1 MRLLPLSAFPLL
13 AFLALLHLGQA
24 RQGNKPRDKL
34 QLRAKPRAQEVE
46 TNGEEAFDG
55 LPADHEY
62 EVDLSDQEERLVKK
76 GVAAGVSSGEDPEP
90 GSSSALSRSLEWL
103 RKLMMGEDLADR
115 LDDLICAWDK
125 VVGTDLDTIVVLLL
139 GWLGFGGVI
148 FVVSHFI
155 YSTIGKDEV
164 HQQVSA
170 PSPIPP
176 YQPNAEHIPP
186 PRSNYSVPLNGI
198 AAGASSGRI
207 SPAPPS
213 NLPQAVGSDQ
223 ETVDYVNKCWK
234 FIYSNPSVRA
244 DIQAIWMEKLNEFAK
259 RSALDDGLL
268 VEFLEILGE
277 SDVPIFSNMTAD
289 NLPDDNMTIS
299 CDISASISFLL
310 RTSRPIRES
319 MATTEFL
326 LHVDRLRGRFSITV
340 ISSEHLVIAKLEGWP
355 DIKMRLSKSG
365 GLQSHHA
372 DKEEQNLADVVEEV
386 SAQAIRGVQ
395 LDLKTDTLKN
405 FPVFVRKVAPDSK
418 TTSKKLSNPNFSRGG
433 TRPNSS
439 PAPAVNG
446 IGSGPVHTSRQLD
459 VKIVKAVQLGGTSG
473 RCLEPYVVLE
483 VDEPS
488 QRKQTRT
495 GSGAQFAWEE
505 AFSIEITVHSSELLF
520 EVWDQGQKIGKSDAF
535 MGLGIVAV
543 AELMVTAS
551 QRHVIP
557 LQGRPYEEDQVT
569 GLLTIEFLFKDG
581 GLSFEE
587 AETVPGVHRTF
598 EAASSQSYMGGN
610 VMNKKTV
617 YSRKE
622 PNVPEV
628 KAQNGQ
634 TPGDPKRTPDGSKR
648 SAEGTA
654 GGKAPEG
661 LVECTKVTR
670 KESYLRATRNPG
682 QDLLNG
688 ADVADMALRD
698 IQINRS
704 RGSEQQPSKSTLTIH
719 QVQRPHRSSSRSTQE
734 RPGSSTSNELSRDEG
749 SESIGTASI
758 TSKDSDI
765 PAPYRRGRLKKRN
778 LISSI
783 KKRFTGTRSL
793 SSGLDPNEKPQG
805 FISNTN
811 GDSRQTSLD
820 RVRSV
825 SEHRP
830 ENLSHPSRSDST
842 SNSDSGCSLTL
853 ASWRGSVSLSWQS
866 TSKLHVPMADDAS
879 SMSDVSNISSFSQT
893 SNKTFVT
900 EESSLVLETLEE
912 GRHHHYL
919 IPIQAARRGRF
930 KKKGTKLHIFMDHIF
945 VARHIKLGSA
955 CQVCNV
961 LIPLRLGKQAYVCRD
976 CGLTCH
982 KPCHIRV
989 DNHCL
994 QTSLP
999 NMELEFY
1006 SEDPAA

>member
-1 MRLLPLSAFPLL
+1 MRLHCLSAFPLL
-13 AFLALLHLGQA
+13 AFLPSLLHLLNLLHLAEG

-34 QLRAKPRAQEVE
+34 QLRPKPRAQEVVI
-46 TNGEEAFDG
+46 NGNEEFDG

-62 EVDLSDQEERLVKK
+62 EVDLSDQEERLAKIR
-76 GVAAGVSSGEDPEP
+76 GGGEGLSSGEESDQ
-90 GSSSALSRSLEWL
+90 GAASSISRSLEWL

-125 VVGTDLDTIVVLLL
+125 VVGTDLDTIVLLLL
-139 GWLGFGGVI
+139 GWLAFGGVI
-148 FVVSHFI
+148 FVLSHFI
-155 YSTIGKDEV
+155 YSTIGKDDV
-164 HQQVSA
+164 QQQVLA
-170 PSPIPP
+170 PAQIPP
-176 YQPNAEHIPP
+176 FQPNVEHVPP
-186 PRSNYSVPLNGI
+186 PSSNYSVPLNGL
-198 AAGASSGRI
+198 APGSNNSSGRI
-207 SPAPPS
+207 SPAAPS

-234 FIYSNPSVRA
+234 FIYANPAVRA
-244 DIQAIWMEKLNEFAK
+244 DIQAIWLDKLNEFAK
-259 RSALDDGLL
+259 RSALDESLSGRKDGLL

-299 CDISASISFLL
+299 CDISASISFQL

-319 MATTEFL
+319 MATSEFI

-355 DIKMRLSKSG
+355 DIKMRLSKPG
-365 GLQSHHA
+365 GLTRHA

-405 FPVFVRKVAPDSK
+405 FPVFVRKVLPDSNKK
-418 TTSKKLSNPNFSRGG
+418 TQKLSNPNFSRGG
-433 TRPNSS
+433 SRPNSS
-439 PAPAVNG
+439 PTPAVNG

-581 GLSFEE
+581 DLSFEE
-587 AETVPGVHRTF
+587 AETMPGVHRTF
-598 EAASSQSYMGGN
+598 EAASSQSFSGGN
-610 VMNKKTV
+610 VVNKKTV

-622 PNVPEV
+622 ANVP
-628 KAQNGQ
+628 
-634 TPGDPKRTPDGSKR
+634 
-648 SAEGTA
+648 
-654 GGKAPEG
+654 
-661 LVECTKVTR
+661 
-670 KESYLRATRNPG
+670 
-682 QDLLNG
+682 DLLNG

-704 RGSEQQPSKSTLTIH
+704 RGHEQQPSKSTLTIH

-758 TSKDSDI
+758 TSKDSDM

-793 SSGLDPNEKPQG
+793 SSGLDPNEKSQG
-805 FISNTN
+805 YLSNTN
-811 GDSRQTSLD
+811 GDSRHTSLD

-830 ENLSHPSRSDST
+830 ENLNHPSLCEST

-866 TSKLHVPMADDAS
+866 TSKLNVPMADDAS

-955 CQVCNV
+955 CQVCNL

>member
-1 MRLLPLSAFPLL
+1 
-13 AFLALLHLGQA
+13 
-24 RQGNKPRDKL
+24 
-34 QLRAKPRAQEVE
+34 
-46 TNGEEAFDG
+46 
-55 LPADHEY
+55 
-62 EVDLSDQEERLVKK
+62 VDLSDQEERLAKK
-76 GVAAGVSSGEDPEP
+76 GVAAGLGSGEDVTEGTP
-90 GSSSALSRSLEWL
+90 SALSRSLEWL
-103 RKLMMGEDLADR
+103 RKLIMGEDLADR

-125 VVGTDLDTIVVLLL
+125 VVGTDLDTIVLLLL

-164 HQQVSA
+164 HQQVLA

-176 YQPNAEHIPP
+176 FQPNAEHIPP
-186 PRSNYSVPLNGI
+186 PRTNYSVPLNGI

-223 ETVDYVNKCWK
+223 ETVEYVNKCWK

-244 DIQAIWMEKLNEFAK
+244 DIQAIWMERLNEFAK
-259 RSALDDGLL
+259 RSALDESLYGRRDGLL

-405 FPVFVRKVAPDSK
+405 FPVFVRKVTPDSK
-418 TTSKKLSNPNFSRGG
+418 KTSKKLSNPNFSRGG

-439 PAPAVNG
+439 PTPAVNG

-581 GLSFEE
+581 GMSFEE

-598 EAASSQSYMGGN
+598 EAASSQSYTGGN

-622 PNVPEV
+622 PNVP
-628 KAQNGQ
+628 
-634 TPGDPKRTPDGSKR
+634 
-648 SAEGTA
+648 
-654 GGKAPEG
+654 
-661 LVECTKVTR
+661 
-670 KESYLRATRNPG
+670 
-682 QDLLNG
+682 DLLNG

-704 RGSEQQPSKSTLTIH
+704 RGNEQQPSKSTLTIH

-805 FISNTN
+805 FISNAN

-955 CQVCNV
+955 CQVCNT

-1006 SEDPAA
+1006 SEDPTA